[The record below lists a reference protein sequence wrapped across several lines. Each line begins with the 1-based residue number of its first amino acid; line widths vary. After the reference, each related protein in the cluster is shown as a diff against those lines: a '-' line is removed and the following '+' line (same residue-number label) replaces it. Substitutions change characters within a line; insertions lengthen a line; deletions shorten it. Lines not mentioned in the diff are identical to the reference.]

1 MNMWGGS
8 LSRLRYWG
16 QWQSRIIKGRNVK
29 LLILHVNMKANTG
42 RRKREMK
49 KSVTNK
55 TIAFL
60 LVAAMCV
67 SLCTG
72 FTANAQ
78 EPSDEIAASQEP
90 APLPVSNLSDPR
102 IEKDSSMKAGQK
114 VTWDCVW
121 FGSYPQAEVVPSA
134 DSYTAVDKSL
144 LKSGDII

>member
-1 MNMWGGS
+1 
-8 LSRLRYWG
+8 
-16 QWQSRIIKGRNVK
+16 
-29 LLILHVNMKANTG
+29 
-42 RRKREMK
+42 MK

-90 APLPVSNLSDPR
+90 APLPV
-102 IEKDSSMKAGQK
+102 
-114 VTWDCVW
+114 
-121 FGSYPQAEVVPSA
+121 
-134 DSYTAVDKSL
+134 
-144 LKSGDII
+144 